1 MVEELQNF
9 GSNIGCCP
17 ESLQNFAAS
26 RRVDLQDPQADCFE
40 LNCNC
45 VDVLDS
51 TKKK

>member
-1 MVEELQNF
+1 MVEGLQNF
-9 GSNIGCCP
+9 ESNFGGCL
-17 ESLQNFAAS
+17 ESLHNFAAS

-51 TKKK
+51 T